1 MSIKPVSKSPSGTA
15 VAPVANP
22 ARPTETGNGANG
34 WVDNLLQEE
43 LAATY
48 WFDSGV
54 SGKPYA
60 ASVRFSGRRIGV
72 RGKSQ
77 PRDSFTREETIAGV
91 VPGSGPVSITTRV
104 SGINPGEWLISA
116 EPISRKGTSG
126 MVRSYPWSHHG
137 GPRNV
142 KPMLSYWRKPA
153 IAIVPASPLK
163 TRVAPLI
170 STPGAHPL
178 AWPALVALGVLVG
191 LTVQAMIDARAHL
204 EVGLGL
210 AVSLSA
216 IASGVIV
223 AKVWYLILHRRSWRG
238 FLTDGSCIQGFIL
251 GAAIAGTAAL
261 ALVHM
266 PVGTFLDSVSPGLF
280 FGMAIGRHGCFFA
293 GCCTGRPTTSRWG
306 LWASDR
312 RVGTRRIPTQ
322 LLESLGCLIIGLAAL
337 VLLLQTR
344 PPAPGAIFVGALAAY
359 TLFRQ
364 FLLPL
369 RAEGRKTSIG
379 GRLVIGASLLVLI
392 ADFLLSAV
400 A

>member
-1 MSIKPVSKSPSGTA
+1 MQHTLPSSTRAVGRSEVS
-15 VAPVANP
+15 P
-22 ARPTETGNGANG
+22 ASAFATCAGADE
-34 WVDNLLQEE
+34 WAATIVQEV
-43 LAATY
+43 LTATY
-48 WFDSGV
+48 WFDSGERR
-54 SGKPYA
+54 KPYSA
-60 ASVRFSGRRIGV
+60 LIKFSGRRIGV
-72 RGKSQ
+72 TGKPQ
-77 PRDSFTREETIAGV
+77 PRDYFSQVETVEGI

-178 AWPALVALGVLVG
+178 AWPALVALGVLIG

-204 EVGLGL
+204 EVGLAL

-216 IASGVIV
+216 IASGVIG
-223 AKVWYLILHRRSWRG
+223 AKVWYLILHRLSWRG

-266 PVGTFLDSVSPGLF
+266 QVGTFLDSVSPVLF

-337 VLLLQTR
+337 ILLLQTR

-369 RAEGRKTSIG
+369 RADGRKTSIG